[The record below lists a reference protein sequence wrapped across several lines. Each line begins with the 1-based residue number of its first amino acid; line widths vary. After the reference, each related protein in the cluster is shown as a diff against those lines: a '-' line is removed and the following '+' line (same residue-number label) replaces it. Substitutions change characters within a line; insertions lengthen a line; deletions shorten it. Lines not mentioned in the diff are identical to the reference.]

1 MNLRLNP
8 TLTEEF
14 LDCCKEVGLSTVA
27 IYTTTPLLKESEYWK
42 KDNWYELCVFG
53 NDVRYN
59 DWPAIWAAVDKFHK
73 THPEID
79 KSCGNS
85 NQVQV
90 APDVLRKGVYQLKD
104 GIWERS

>member
-1 MNLRLNP
+1 MNLRHNP

-14 LDCCKEVGLSTVA
+14 LNCCKEVGLSTVA

-42 KDNWYELCVFG
+42 KDNWYRLCVLG

-59 DWPAIWAAVDKFHK
+59 HSLAIWTAVNKFQM
-73 THPEID
+73 THPKI
-79 KSCGNS
+79 KHSCGNS
-85 NQVQV
+85 NQMQV
-90 APDVLRKGVYQLKD
+90 APNILKKGVYQLKD